1 MESASCTHISGLL
14 HALSPPVMDNVC
26 GSGSVSTSQ
35 DLFQSLLSHASGMY
49 HASER
54 KVLQKFQTSHFRSM
68 YMAISAHT
76 LRPLSDFDPRP
87 IEHRGTAPA
96 SLQNFLATVKG
107 KGLGVSL
114 LLDKDTRVWTETNE
128 EGASVHSSE
137 SPSLPSRDDLKERVP
152 AFKECLH
159 VTPEKI
165 RQIERETK
173 DQSRSAFWYSVRR
186 YRITASV
193 FGKVYK
199 RLPSTPPD
207 SLVKELL
214 HPQQFST
221 KAMEWGR
228 QHEPVALKAY
238 VEHQLSVGLAGLLA
252 VNVGFVV
259 CEKHPCIAGC
269 ICKRSHFSRSVWPR

>member
-1 MESASCTHISGLL
+1 MWFRVCVNITRSLPVTSFSCQWNVPRKRKESAAKISDLTFQKHVYGHQCT
-14 HALSPPVMDNVC
+14 
-26 GSGSVSTSQ
+26 
-35 DLFQSLLSHASGMY
+35 
-49 HASER
+49 
-54 KVLQKFQTSHFRSM
+54 
-68 YMAISAHT
+68 HT

-137 SPSLPSRDDLKERVP
+137 SPSLPSRDDLKERVS

-252 VNVGFVV
+252 VNAGFVV